1 MAMPHPDASMELQNL
16 VGPFVTQTFAQRLAV
31 LVLEERYTAN
41 VFLPKTPVVAV
52 DKGELWSV
60 TVENALSLEPGLI
73 RPKDIT
79 VQIRKRNGEIVAIGN
94 VKRVGGAALPPT

>member
-1 MAMPHPDASMELQNL
+1 MPHQDASMELQNL
-16 VGPFVTQTFAQRLAV
+16 MGPFVTQTFAQRLAV
-31 LVLEERYTAN
+31 LVLEERYTSN

-60 TVENALSLEPGLI
+60 TVENALPLQPVVV

-79 VQIRKRNGEIVAIGN
+79 VQIRKRNGEIVAIGDP
-94 VKRVGGAALPPT
+94 KRAGSAAPP